1 MNNINR
7 IFLEYEEIRE
17 RNKRSLENKKE
28 KIYNELPR
36 LKAIE
41 EEIIELGLKITKSVL
56 KEDNEKQLNV
66 LRKKLKGLKSEKTK
80 ILASKNYTDD
90 TLELSYECGKCKD
103 TGFIGFNKCPCFI
116 QKQIEYNYMMSN
128 LSETK
133 ENFDN
138 FNFKYY
144 SETPTRDGLS
154 PRKNMEH
161 IYRECI
167 DYVNTFDKHN
177 RNMLFIGRPGLGK
190 TFLCHSIARELLK
203 TGKSIIYHSAPDLI
217 DLVRKYKFN
226 FENEEQNDAVLENI
240 NTCDLL
246 IIDDLG
252 TELSTQFSGLV
263 IYNILN
269 KRMMESK
276 KMIIATNLDVKEII
290 RDYSERITS
299 RIFGSFDMF
308 EFFGEDI
315 RILMKMS

>member
-1 MNNINR
+1 MNNINK
-7 IFLEYEEIRE
+7 IFLEYEKTRE
-17 RNKRSLENKKE
+17 SNKQSLENRKA
-28 KIYNELPR
+28 KIYNQLPR

-41 EEIIELGLKITKSVL
+41 EEMVELGLEIAKSVL
-56 KEDNEKQLNV
+56 KEDNKAKLNSLKRKQKD
-66 LRKKLKGLKSEKTK
+66 LRVEKTE
-80 ILASKNYTDD
+80 ILASKNYGDD
-90 TLELSYECGKCKD
+90 ILELRYECDKCKD
-103 TGFIGFNKCPCFI
+103 TGFVGFNKCSCFI

-138 FNFKYY
+138 FNLKYY
-144 SETPTRDGLS
+144 SETPKKDGLS

-190 TFLCHSIARELLK
+190 TFLCHSIAKELLK

-226 FENEEQNDAVLENI
+226 FENEEQSDTVLDNI